1 MASTGPD
8 QSASLQDLFASLRPT
23 GSRTSSASHPTSR
36 PLDESSTRGGRPPFH
51 SSPAVSSPQPQAS
64 PIPFNYNASPT
75 DANARHF
82 SRNAAMSNDTPTSAG
97 DSATTERTANLL
109 NLLKFGPSTA
119 SGQANSHQQHATQA
133 VHSGPDTHSV
143 HGRGISASDLVGSFM
158 GKSTSAL
165 SRENS
170 KPPPPA
176 SHQDAL
182 LKLLSR
188 SASQTAIPPQ
198 LPKSLSTQDEEV
210 ALKKLSQEL
219 ATTSLHKQTSQAS
232 DGDPRASRKES
243 PIRYFGT
250 SEAQPTAFKPQN
262 MPKLET
268 APKQEP
274 LFTYVNP
281 FEQLAASSPRPTKA
295 TTPIS
300 DNHKRKIK
308 ESASEPTTS
317 RRKVTPAGEE
327 VLQSIESPAPT
338 PLEDG
343 RTQVEALMGI
353 GAPTKDA
360 ETVAQAL
367 NEVGSKVGQEAE
379 RALAKAE
386 ARADQMERVADA
398 KEVELEHAQNATL
411 EAAAERVH
419 EFASEVKKEL
429 DKEENEGVL
438 EEAMPAPIADALKD
452 IIDDAA
458 QYNTAEAW
466 ESDNEERHV
475 QGTPDEDRT
484 VYVRQFPLKPFVSI
498 DIRGSEAPTLA
509 VRDDTITH
517 IARLRKD
524 FDQADRMLATATTD
538 FIVYASLK
546 PGLTII
552 RQDDGLAK
560 QLFTDHHDRI
570 FNVSLSTMPAPNQE
584 LQTVLATGVSGS
596 VYWATISRP
605 DATIF
610 DGDLSREGLIFP
622 PTAAQANNMPGGQLK
637 TRAKKT
643 SRHPEVFAIGRG
655 KSIHFVFPNHA
666 ATSEHLLGGDNLG
679 QGNVVDTD
687 NYLQERDI
695 KIITGKAGKDFAFCE
710 DDSVVVSL
718 DKAGRLKFWDVTDL
732 LDANGSDSKTASFE
746 LQNHVLTFATASS
759 TEKTWPTSV
768 MFVDKLRAYT
778 KGIAQR
784 YVLVGMKQNH
794 TLQLW
799 DLCLLK
805 AVQELNFPHES
816 ETDAICSIAYH
827 ASSGIIVVGHPTRN
841 SIYFIH
847 LSAPKYNLTSM
858 SQARFVH
865 RLADKDSSLPR
876 PESTAIMS
884 GLREYSLDSIGNIR
898 SLDLV
903 SVDDSKR
910 TDTDD
915 EDPPLF
921 ELYVMHSRGVTS
933 FSVNK
938 ADLGWSKESKVLH
951 PVDAETERYI
961 LVKEFREPSQF
972 TTSEQSSVNGDHM
985 ASTAASVTPKPKTKS
1000 TSRTSQTPQKKV
1012 RNSKPEEQIAVQ
1024 PASNAER
1031 VNEETRPAS
1040 NGYVERTEKKKKKK
1054 RDTAA
1059 NTSSTAA
1066 TAEPATRV
1074 SEAGTGDPSVSAD
1087 PHAEPKPQPVPKLAT
1102 RDRSEADQL
1111 TQPMA
1116 NGDAS
1121 NLGISGDFLDKE
1133 LKKIEHG
1140 VSAEFKRVFAQELE
1154 SLYRRF
1160 DDDKRVQSAAGA
1172 AKQDAMLRL
1181 VSATLGDNVEK
1192 SLSRII
1198 QTNIQQA
1205 VLPAITDTASTTLST
1220 TLDRTLSEIVTQQL
1234 HHTIP
1239 PSLKLA
1245 LPEAISRGV
1254 QNPDV
1259 LRLLSEQLTT
1269 RVTNHVDR
1277 EFSTA
1282 LQKTIMPAFQ
1292 SLIVNVSQ
1300 KIGKEA
1306 EVRMQAHAQWAESQ
1320 HRQDSTKI
1328 DQLTELVRGLSETV
1342 NAMAGAQ
1349 SEFQQEIL
1357 KLQQHVMQVRPR
1369 DSSDTSRQSTTVQK
1383 TPQQEA
1389 LDSVAG
1395 LISTGRFEEGTIQW
1409 LQSEHQNYI
1418 FDGFLARFD
1427 PGYLHELSPL
1437 LNLSV
1442 SAAVTSVLD
1451 TTLNERLT
1459 WLESVFAT
1467 LNPGDPELHDVG
1479 ARIMEVLRE
1488 RLESGF
1494 MQISLANPGE
1504 PALRRIPPLAHQ
1516 AREFTRHFR

>member
-1 MASTGPD
+1 MASTDPD

-36 PLDESSTRGGRPPFH
+36 PLDESSTQGGRPPFH
-51 SSPAVSSPQPQAS
+51 ASPAVSSPQPQAS
-64 PIPFNYNASPT
+64 PIPFNYNAR
-75 DANARHF
+75 NF
-82 SRNAAMSNDTPTSAG
+82 SRNAGLSNDTPTSAG

-119 SGQANSHQQHATQA
+119 SGQANSHQQQATQS
-133 VHSGPDTHSV
+133 VHPGPDTHTA

-158 GKSTSAL
+158 GKSTSSL

-188 SASQTAIPPQ
+188 SASQTAIPRQ
-198 LPKSLSTQDEEV
+198 LPKSPSTQDEEV

-250 SEAQPTAFKPQN
+250 SEAQPTAFKPQI
-262 MPKLET
+262 MPKLENT
-268 APKQEP
+268 PKQEP

-281 FEQLAASSPRPTKA
+281 FEQLAASSPRLTKA

-327 VLQSIESPAPT
+327 VFQSIESAAPT

-386 ARADQMERVADA
+386 AQADETERVADA
-398 KEVELEHAQNATL
+398 REDELAHAQKATL

-419 EFASEVKKEL
+419 EFASGVKKEL
-429 DKEENEGVL
+429 DKEENEDIL
-438 EEAMPAPIADALKD
+438 KEAMPAPVADALKD

-458 QYNTAEAW
+458 QYNTAEGW
-466 ESDNEERHV
+466 ESDNEERQV

-498 DIRGSEAPTLA
+498 DIRRSEAPTLT
-509 VRDDTITH
+509 VRDDRITH

-524 FDQADRMLATATTD
+524 FDQTDRMLATATTD

-546 PGLTII
+546 PGLKII

-560 QLFTDHHDRI
+560 QLFTDYHDRI

-584 LQTVLATGVSGS
+584 LQTVLATGVNGS

-605 DATIF
+605 DANIF
-610 DGDLSREGLIFP
+610 DGDLTKEGLVFP
-622 PTAAQANNMPGGQLK
+622 PTAAQANNVPGGQLK

-687 NYLQERDI
+687 NYLQERNI

-732 LDANGSDSKTASFE
+732 LDANGSTSKTASIE
-746 LQNHVLTFATASS
+746 LQDHVLSFATTSS

-784 YVLVGMKQNH
+784 YVLVGMRQNH

-805 AVQELNFPHES
+805 AVQELSFPHES

-903 SVDDSKR
+903 SVDFSKR

-951 PVDAETERYI
+951 PIDAETERYI
-961 LVKEFREPSQF
+961 VVKEFREPSQCI
-972 TTSEQSSVNGDHM
+972 TSEQSSVNGDHM
-985 ASTAASVTPKPKTKS
+985 ASTAASATPKPKTKS
-1000 TSRTSQTPQKKV
+1000 TGRTSQTPQKKA

-1040 NGYVERTEKKKKKK
+1040 NGNIEKTEKKKKKK

-1074 SEAGTGDPSVSAD
+1074 SGAGTADPSVSTD

-1102 RDRSEADQL
+1102 RDGSEADQPM
-1111 TQPMA
+1111 QPMA
-1116 NGDAS
+1116 NGDAGY
-1121 NLGISGDFLDKE
+1121 LGIPGDFLDKE
-1133 LKKIEHG
+1133 LKKVEHG
-1140 VSAEFKRVFAQELE
+1140 VSAEFKRVFTQELE
-1154 SLYRRF
+1154 TLYRRF

-1269 RVTNHVDR
+1269 RVTSHVDR

-1282 LQKTIMPAFQ
+1282 LQKTIMPTFQ
-1292 SLIVNVSQ
+1292 SLIVDISQ

-1306 EVRMQAHAQWAESQ
+1306 EVRMQAQAQWAESQ

-1357 KLQQHVMQVRPR
+1357 KLQQHIMQVRRR
-1369 DSSDTSRQSTTVQK
+1369 DSSDTSRQSTSVHK

-1395 LISTGRFEEGTIQW
+1395 LISTGRFEEGTIEVSIPKSW
-1409 LQSEHQNYI
+1409 QS
-1418 FDGFLARFD
+1418 
-1427 PGYLHELSPL
+1427 
-1437 LNLSV
+1437 
-1442 SAAVTSVLD
+1442 T
-1451 TTLNERLT
+1451 
-1459 WLESVFAT
+1459 
-1467 LNPGDPELHDVG
+1467 
-1479 ARIMEVLRE
+1479 
-1488 RLESGF
+1488 
-1494 MQISLANPGE
+1494 
-1504 PALRRIPPLAHQ
+1504 
-1516 AREFTRHFR
+1516 